1 MDSVDLNSREAHE
14 IAVSVLYLHEH
25 FWRVSV
31 LSLAAV
37 AIHSLLTTHRLAG
50 PLYRFRQVIKSVTEG
65 TLPGPGRLRRR
76 DFFQPEMNMTNEML
90 ESLRRRV
97 SEIQE
102 AQVLLAESV
111 SDCKRRVES
120 LADAEM
126 TRCVADLA
134 AKADQNARSVFSFRV
149 AE

>member
-1 MDSVDLNSREAHE
+1 
-14 IAVSVLYLHEH
+14 
-25 FWRVSV
+25 
-31 LSLAAV
+31 
-37 AIHSLLTTHRLAG
+37 
-50 PLYRFRQVIKSVTEG
+50 
-65 TLPGPGRLRRR
+65 
-76 DFFQPEMNMTNEML
+76 MNLTNEML

-111 SDCKRRVES
+111 SDCKRRAES